1 MMEKGEMIQSQKQL
15 LDLSLD
21 CVAKIIGS
29 TTPKD
34 ACRISS
40 TAKIF
45 RSIADSDPV
54 WAHFLPSD
62 YLHII
67 SRSSSGEFPSNL
79 SKKQMYLHLSGAGG
93 LLIDGGAT
101 HFSIE
106 RSTGKKR
113 FIIGARSL
121 YIEWGDTPEYWD
133 WAPEPGSKFED
144 TAVLQWVW
152 WLEIRG
158 RIRTRELSPG
168 TNYGAYLVYKMGEDK
183 YGFIVPAEVSLE
195 VVSGGDVKRT
205 RSVYLDPDEEER
217 EEEGEMPDERDDGWM
232 EIEMGEFFVEK
243 EEDEREVEFLLL
255 ETKGLSAKGGLI
267 VEGYEVRPK
276 HRI

>member
-1 MMEKGEMIQSQKQL
+1 MEKVERIQSEKRL
-15 LDLSLD
+15 VDLPLD
-21 CVAKIIGS
+21 CIAKVIGS

-40 TAKIF
+40 TAKMF
-45 RSIADSDPV
+45 HYIADSDAV

-62 YLHII
+62 YHQLL
-67 SRSSSGEFPSNL
+67 SRSSSCEFSGDL
-79 SKKQMYLHLSGAGG
+79 SKKHTYLRLSGADG
-93 LLIDGGAT
+93 LLIDGGT
-101 HFSIE
+101 IHFSIE
-106 RSTGKKR
+106 RHTGKKR
-113 FIIGARSL
+113 FVIGARSL
-121 YIEWGDTPEYWD
+121 YIEWGDTPEYWE
-133 WAPEPGSKFED
+133 WAPEPGSRFED

-158 RIRTRELSPG
+158 RIRAQELSPG
-168 TNYGAYLVYKMGEDK
+168 TNYGAYLVYKMGDDK

-195 VVSGGDVKRT
+195 VGPGGEARQT

-217 EEEGEMPDERDDGWM
+217 EEEGDMPDERDDGWM
-232 EIEMGEFFVEK
+232 EIEMGEFFVQEENDEK
-243 EEDEREVEFLLL
+243 EVEFLLL